1 MKNQS
6 KKQQRKLLK
15 IPFERRKTLQKKT
28 DKFLD
33 KIVKKDYNNEL
44 EKVLEKKYFNEN
56 TKSILL
62 SVLYKIETAYK
73 DYEKVKPN
81 VQNKEEFIQSII
93 DSIKHNCNDIK
104 IVKLNSK
111 ESEML
116 GDKTFLVE
124 KSKKRIICYPIE
136 RKLLY
141 CISKINKKS
150 KIIKDNYYVINKTLS
165 DLINVGNNID
175 TVEPMRDFN
184 GYSWTTIPR
193 EIESIYHNIVYQ
205 NIRILVGYEF
215 LEQWIKNSEYIID
228 YFESFKNR
236 LEKQFGEE
244 VQEKIVELIN
254 KISILLVARY
264 NKKLESELQ
273 REKKEVEA
281 KLQRI
286 HDNQKFVQEITIEKV
301 KLTKQI
307 KQIDE
312 TLNNK
317 YMLQKEYEKRNEYLP
332 VQEKIF
338 SVRILSQ
345 MMADE
350 RKEKIEK
357 IEKLNF
363 LLNPQKFVYYKKE
376 LETKERYLKI
386 LDTKDLDKEIIN
398 AIFKLQKIFLVCY
411 QAKIKEIDTKSE
423 LMKLIYEF
431 RYYSLLP
438 FDDKKSMGEI
448 EEMKSQI
455 KKVEMLLL
463 EKAHELKL
471 IDVFSQEKEVDY
483 QILKHIFS
491 VRVINLEDLYI
502 KLMKEKEHYQVQL
515 FDENVFE
522 EKMRIDDIGE
532 LNKKLLSF
540 KINKKVKI
548 FN

>member
-1 MKNQS
+1 M
-6 KKQQRKLLK
+6 
-15 IPFERRKTLQKKT
+15 QKKT

-33 KIVKKDYNNEL
+33 KLVKKDYNNEL

-62 SVLYKIETAYK
+62 SILYKIETAYK

-81 VQNKEEFIQSII
+81 VKDKDAFIQSII
-93 DSIKHNCNDIK
+93 DSIKNNCDDIK
-104 IVKLNSK
+104 VIKLNAK
-111 ESEML
+111 ESKIL
-116 GDKTFLVE
+116 GNKTFLVE
-124 KSKKRIICYPIE
+124 KTKKRIICYPIE

-141 CISKINKKS
+141 CISKIDKNE

-215 LEQWIKNSEYIID
+215 LDHWIKNTEYIMD

-236 LEKQFGEE
+236 LEKLYGEKA
-244 VQEKIVELIN
+244 QERLIELLNVVSVLLAVRYNQTLKSQLQKEKREVELKLG
-254 KISILLVARY
+254 KI
-264 NKKLESELQ
+264 E
-273 REKKEVEA
+273 
-281 KLQRI
+281 
-286 HDNQKFVQEITIEKV
+286 DNQKFVQEITKEKL
-301 KLTKQI
+301 KLTKEI
-307 KQIDE
+307 KRMDE

-317 YMLQKEYEKRNEYLP
+317 DMLQEEYERRNKYLP

-338 SVRILSQ
+338 SVKILSK

-350 RKEKIEK
+350 REEKIEK
-357 IEKLNF
+357 IEKLNI
-363 LLNPQKFVYYKKE
+363 LLNPHNFVEYKKE
-376 LETKERYLKI
+376 LEAKEKYLK
-386 LDTKDLDKEIIN
+386 LLNTKDLQKAIDII
-398 AIFKLQKIFLVCY
+398 IIRLQKVFLLCY
-411 QAKIKEIDTKSE
+411 QTKIKKVDTKSE

-431 RYYSLLP
+431 RYYCLLP
-438 FDDKKSMGEI
+438 FDDKKSIGQMKEI
-448 EEMKSQI
+448 ETQM

-463 EKAHELKL
+463 KKAQELKL
-471 IDVFSQEKEVDY
+471 IDVFSNEKEIDY
-483 QILKHIFS
+483 QILKNIFY

-502 KLMKEKEHYQVQL
+502 KLIKENDKYYVQL

-522 EKMRIDDIGE
+522 EKREIKGTDS
-532 LNKKLLSF
+532 LNKKDLTF
-540 KINKKVKI
+540 KMNKKVKI

>member
-1 MKNQS
+1 M
-6 KKQQRKLLK
+6 
-15 IPFERRKTLQKKT
+15 QKKT

-62 SVLYKIETAYK
+62 SILYKIETAYK

-93 DSIKHNCNDIK
+93 DSIKYNCNDIK

-111 ESEML
+111 ESGML

-193 EIESIYHNIVYQ
+193 EIESIYHNVVYQ

-215 LEQWIKNSEYIID
+215 LQQWIKNNEYIID

-254 KISILLVARY
+254 KISVLLVARY

-286 HDNQKFVQEITIEKV
+286 NDNQRFIQEITKEKV
-301 KLTKQI
+301 KLTKEI
-307 KQIDE
+307 KLIDE
-312 TLNNK
+312 TLNNRN
-317 YMLQKEYEKRNEYLP
+317 MLQKEYEKRNEYLP
-332 VQEKIF
+332 IQEKIF

-376 LETKERYLKI
+376 LETKEKYLKI
-386 LDTKDLDKEIIN
+386 LDTKNLEKEIIDT
-398 AIFKLQKIFLVCY
+398 ILKLQKIFLVCY
-411 QAKIKEIDTKSE
+411 QSKIKEIDTKSE

-438 FDDKKSMGEI
+438 FDDTKSMGKI
-448 EEMKSQI
+448 EEIKGQI

-463 EKAHELKL
+463 KKAHQLKL
-471 IDVFSQEKEVDY
+471 IDVFSEEKEVDY

-491 VRVINLEDLYI
+491 VRVINLEDLYV
-502 KLMKEKEHYQVQL
+502 KLMKEKDHYCVLL

-522 EKMRIDDIGE
+522 EKIKIEDIGE
-532 LNKKLLSF
+532 LNKKSLSF